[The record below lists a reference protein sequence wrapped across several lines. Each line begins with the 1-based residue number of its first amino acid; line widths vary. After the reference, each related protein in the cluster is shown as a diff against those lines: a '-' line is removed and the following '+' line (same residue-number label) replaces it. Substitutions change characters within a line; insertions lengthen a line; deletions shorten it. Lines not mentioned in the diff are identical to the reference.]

1 MRGDR
6 ELNMPDVKTV
16 QQIAQSQYVFSILF
30 VFLFFSVIGA
40 VVWLFNNLHK
50 ENREREK
57 KITEMHEKR
66 EKELLQMNLDYKQ
79 ESQVREQKLMDH
91 LEQTTQAQKELSQT
105 MEKVQQGLST
115 LEMNVKEVWMEIKHL
130 KKVN

>member
-1 MRGDR
+1 
-6 ELNMPDVKTV
+6 MPDVKTV